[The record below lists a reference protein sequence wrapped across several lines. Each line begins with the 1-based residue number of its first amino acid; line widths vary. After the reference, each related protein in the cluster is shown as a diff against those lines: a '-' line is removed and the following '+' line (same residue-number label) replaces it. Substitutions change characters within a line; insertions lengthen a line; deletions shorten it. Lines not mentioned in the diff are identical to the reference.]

1 MTPRPSRTLLGPVGL
16 VLIGILS
23 VQIGA
28 AIAKG
33 LFGEISPTAMV
44 WLRLVTSA
52 VVLAGLARPRL
63 RGRTRADW
71 SVVIGFGLSLATMNW
86 AIYQSFSRIPLGL
99 AVTIEFIGPLTLA
112 VLGSRRPR
120 DVVWVLLAGAGVAL
134 LGFQRTD
141 LDLLGVACAL
151 LAGTGW
157 AAYIL
162 LSASTGRRWA
172 GFDGLA
178 VASVVAAAVMTL
190 PALLS
195 AGTSLWDGRIL
206 LIGAL
211 VGLLSSVI
219 PYSCELVALRSLRPA
234 VFGILM
240 SLEPAAAALAAI
252 VVLQEHLSAVQ
263 WLAIGCVVAAS
274 IGATRSGSAAGGHSA
289 APGTLAT

>member
-1 MTPRPSRTLLGPVGL
+1 MLGPVGL
-16 VLIGILS
+16 VLVGILS
-23 VQIGA
+23 VQLGA
-28 AIAKG
+28 AIAKS

-52 VVLAGLARPRL
+52 LVLAAIARPRL
-63 RGRTRADW
+63 TGRSGSDW
-71 SVVIGFGLSLATMNW
+71 LVVLAFGASLATMNW
-86 AIYQSFSRIPLGL
+86 GIYQSMARIPLGL

-112 VLGSRRPR
+112 VLGSRRAR
-120 DVVWVLLAGAGVAL
+120 DLVWVLLAGLGVAL

-141 LDLLGVACAL
+141 LDLLGVLYAL
-151 LAGTGW
+151 LAGTAW

-162 LSASTGRRWA
+162 LSTSTGRRWA

-178 VASVVAAAVMTL
+178 VASVVAVVGMTL
-190 PALLS
+190 PALLT
-195 AGTSLWDGRIL
+195 AGTDLWDGRVL

-252 VVLQEHLSAVQ
+252 VVLREHLAPVQ
-263 WLAIGCVVAAS
+263 WLAIACVVAAS
-274 IGATRSGSAAGGHSA
+274 IGATRSGSGDHAAT
-289 APGTLAT
+289 PGTLAT

>member
-1 MTPRPSRTLLGPVGL
+1 MTPRPGRAVLGPVGL
-16 VLIGILS
+16 VLVGILS
-23 VQIGA
+23 VQLGA
-28 AIAKG
+28 AIAKS

-52 VVLAGLARPRL
+52 LVLAAIARPRL
-63 RGRTRADW
+63 TGRSGRDW
-71 SVVIGFGLSLATMNW
+71 LVVLAFGASLATMNW
-86 AIYQSFSRIPLGL
+86 GIYQSMARIPLGL

-112 VLGSRRPR
+112 VLGSRRAR
-120 DVVWVLLAGAGVAL
+120 DLVWVLLAGLGVAL

-141 LDLLGVACAL
+141 LNLLGVLYAL
-151 LAGTGW
+151 LAGTAW

-162 LSASTGRRWA
+162 LSASTGRRWD

-178 VASVVAAAVMTL
+178 VASVVAALGMTL
-190 PALLS
+190 PALLA

-252 VVLQEHLSAVQ
+252 VVLREHLAPVQ
-263 WLAIGCVVAAS
+263 WLAIACVVAAS
-274 IGATRSGSAAGGHSA
+274 IGATRSGSGDHAAT
-289 APGTLAT
+289 PGTLAT